1 MRRPD
6 NEEKTLERIRAW
18 RRACPDL
25 AIRSSFIVGFPGE
38 TEADFELLLD
48 WIAAAGIDRVGC
60 FKYEPVAGAASNDL
74 PDQVPAERKQERYER
89 FMEAAQALSAER
101 LAAKRGRRIDVLVD
115 EVDGDGTAI
124 ARSQW
129 DAPEIDGQV
138 FVPGAIGAA
147 PGDLLQV
154 TVTGSDNYDLF
165 AVPAVARGAEA

>member
-6 NEEKTLERIRAW
+6 NEVKTLDRIRAW

-38 TEADFELLLD
+38 TEGDFEMLLD
-48 WIAAAGIDRVGC
+48 WIEAAGIDRVGC
-60 FKYEPVAGAASNDL
+60 FKYEPVAGAASNAL
-74 PDQVPAERKQERYER
+74 PGQVPEPLKQERHDR
-89 FMEAAQALSAER
+89 LMAHAQALSAER
-101 LAAKRGRRIDVLVD
+101 LAAKRGRQIEVLVD
-115 EVDGDGTAI
+115 QVDGDGTAV

-147 PGDLLQV
+147 PGDLMTV
-154 TVTGSDNYDLF
+154 TVTGSDDYDLM
-165 AVPAVARGAEA
+165 AVPGGAA